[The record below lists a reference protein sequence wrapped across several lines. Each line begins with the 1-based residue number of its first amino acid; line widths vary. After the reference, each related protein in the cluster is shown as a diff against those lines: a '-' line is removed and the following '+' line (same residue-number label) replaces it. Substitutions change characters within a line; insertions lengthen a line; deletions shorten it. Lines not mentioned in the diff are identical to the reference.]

1 MPFFQFDQLKLS
13 IMKLLKPLFSIIFL
27 FLFMDAISQ
36 PLWMRY
42 PSISPDGKEI
52 VFSYKGDLYRVPSQ
66 GGTAIPITIHKAYD
80 YLPVWSPDGKYLAFA
95 SNRYGNFDIFL
106 IPSIGG
112 QAKRL
117 TFYSGNEFPNSFTPD
132 GKEVLFSATIN
143 DHAKNVQF
151 PSEIISELY
160 RVPVQGERVAQI
172 LSTPAEEAKYA
183 KNGEIIIYQDRKGYE
198 NIWRKHHSSSVTRDI
213 WMYETNTGKHKK
225 LSTFRGEDRSPV
237 FAASQ
242 QDIYYLSE
250 QFGSFNV
257 CKLNLE
263 NPEKV
268 TQISHFDKHPVRFLS
283 ISDNNLLC
291 YAYDGNIYTQI
302 PGKET
307 QKVNISLN
315 LDFES
320 SDVEFL
326 KMTSGATEMNL
337 SPSGKE
343 IAFIVRGEVFVT
355 STDYET
361 TKRITNTPE
370 QERSVSFSPDG
381 RTLVYASER
390 NSSWNLYTSTITR
403 AEEKYFAS
411 ATLLSEKA
419 ILEIPAET
427 FQPHFSPDG
436 KEIAYLENRTSLK
449 VIKLANKQTR
459 LILDGKY
466 NYSYS
471 DGDQWYQW
479 SPDGKWFL
487 VSFHPNHWVIG
498 EVGLISSNGT
508 GEVVNLT
515 NSGYSDE
522 LPKWTM
528 EGNAMIWF
536 TDRNGLRSHGSWGSH
551 SDAYI
556 MFFNTRAYDK
566 FKLTKEEFELLKEE
580 EKLKK
585 KKTKVSSR
593 NEKEPVEIDLGQIE
607 DQIARLTIHSSSIAD
622 AILSPEADKLY
633 YLSSFEKAHDLWM
646 HDLKKN
652 ETKLVLKL
660 DGRGGSIQA
669 DTAFKYLYVFSDGK
683 MIKIGTKDHK
693 KKSISYSA
701 EMNLNKSREREYMFE
716 HIWRQVKRK
725 WYNPDLHGVDWE
737 FYNKSY
743 SKFLPHINNNF
754 DFAEMLSEMLGE
766 LNGSH
771 TGSGYRYSSQNG
783 DQTAKLGALFDDK
796 YNKNG
801 LNILEIFDKSPLKQE
816 GTKIK
821 AGTIIEK
828 IDGEIITSEKN
839 YFIMLNHKAGK
850 PTLLALYDPNTKTRW
865 EETIKP
871 ISIRQE
877 NQLLYERWV
886 KNRRAET
893 EKLSNG
899 RIGYI
904 HVRAMNSAS
913 FRVAYSEILGRNHEK
928 EAIVV
933 DTRFNGGGWL
943 HDDLVSLLSGEKY
956 ADYYPGGQYFGSEP
970 IAKWNKPSIILVS
983 ESNYSDAHAF
993 PYAYRALNIGKIV
1006 GMPVPGTMTAV
1017 WWETLQDKSLYF
1029 GIPQVGTKDING
1041 NYLENQQLEPDYKV
1055 PTDYEIVITGRDQQL
1070 EKAVEVMLKELEE
1083 GK

>member
-1 MPFFQFDQLKLS
+1 
-13 IMKLLKPLFSIIFL
+13 MKLLKL
-27 FLFMDAISQ
+27 FLPLILLFLVPDANSQ
-36 PLWMRY
+36 ALWMRY
-42 PSISPDGKEI
+42 PSISPNGKEI
-52 VFSYKGDLYRVPSQ
+52 VFSYKGDLYKVSSQ

-80 YLPVWSPDGKYLAFA
+80 YLPVWSPDGKYIAFA
-95 SNRYGNFDIFL
+95 SNRYGNFDLFL
-106 IPSIGG
+106 IPSMGG
-112 QAKRL
+112 QARRL
-117 TFYSGNEFPNSFTPD
+117 TFYSSNEFPSSFTPD
-132 GKEVLFSATIN
+132 GQEVLFTAAIN
-143 DHAKNVQF
+143 DQPKNVQF
-151 PSEIISELY
+151 PVEIISELY
-160 RVPVQGERVAQI
+160 KAPVQGERVVQV
-172 LSTPAEEAKYA
+172 LTTPAEEAKYA
-183 KNGEIIIYQDRKGYE
+183 KNGEILVYQDRKGYE

-213 WMYETNTGKHKK
+213 WMYETNTGRHIK
-225 LSTFRGEDRSPV
+225 LSTFQGEDRSPV
-237 FAASQ
+237 FAANQ

-250 QFGSFNV
+250 HFGSFNV
-257 CKLNLE
+257 CKINLKE
-263 NPEKV
+263 PEEV
-268 TQISHFDKHPVRFLS
+268 SQISHFTYHPVRFLS

-291 YAYDGNIYTQI
+291 YGFNGEIYTQI
-302 PGKET
+302 PGEEA
-307 QKVNISLN
+307 QKTNISLN

-337 SPSGKE
+337 SPNGKE
-343 IAFIVRGEVFVT
+343 IAFIARGEVFVT
-355 STDYET
+355 STDYGT
-361 TKRITNTPE
+361 TKKITNTAE
-370 QERSVSFSPDG
+370 QERSVSFGPDG

-390 NSSWNLYTSTITR
+390 NGSWNLYTSTISRT
-403 AEEKYFAS
+403 EEKYFAS
-411 ATLLSEKA
+411 ATVLSEKA

-449 VIKLANKQTR
+449 VIELASKQTR

-498 EVGLISSNGT
+498 EIGLISSDGK
-508 GEVVNLT
+508 GEVTNLT
-515 NSGYSDE
+515 NSGYSDGHS
-522 LPKWTM
+522 KWAM
-528 EGNAMIWF
+528 GGNAMIWF

-556 MFFNTRAYDK
+556 MFFNSRAYDR

-580 EKLKK
+580 EKEIN
-585 KKTKVSSR
+585 KKTKDKKR
-593 NEKEPVEIDLGQIE
+593 TNKEKEPIEINLEQIE

-622 AILSPEADKLY
+622 AILSPDADKLY
-633 YLSSFEKAHDLWM
+633 YLSSFEKGHDLWM

-652 ETKLVLKL
+652 ETKLILKL

-669 DTAFKYLYVFSDGK
+669 DTAFKNLYVFSGGK

-693 KKSISYSA
+693 KKDISYSA
-701 EMNLNKSREREYMFE
+701 EMNLDRSWEREYMFE
-716 HIWRQVKRK
+716 HVWRQVKRK
-725 WYNPDLHGVDWE
+725 WYNPDLHGVNWE
-737 FYNKSY
+737 FYKKSY
-743 SKFLPHINNNF
+743 SKFLHHINNNF

-771 TGSGYRYSSQNG
+771 TGSGYRYSDPNG
-783 DQTAKLGALFDDK
+783 DQTAKLGAFFDDK
-796 YNKNG
+796 YNENG
-801 LNILEIFDKSPLKQE
+801 LMILEIFDKSPLKQE
-816 GTKIK
+816 DTKIK
-821 AGTIIEK
+821 AGTVIES
-828 IDGEIITSEKN
+828 IDGEAITNEKN
-839 YFIMLNHKAGK
+839 YFKMLNHKAGK
-850 PTLLALYDPNTKTRW
+850 PTLLALYDPTAKTRW

-871 ISIRQE
+871 ITIRQE

-904 HVRAMNSAS
+904 HVRGMNSAS

-943 HDDLVSLLSGEKY
+943 HDDLASLLSGERY
-956 ADYYPGGQYFGSEP
+956 ADYYPGGRYFGSEP

-1029 GIPQVGTKDING
+1029 GIPQVGTKDMNG
-1041 NYLENQQLEPDYKV
+1041 KYLENQQLEPDYKV

-1070 EKAVEVMLKELEE
+1070 EKAVEVLLKELEE
-1083 GK
+1083 GQ